1 MASAAQCFYCFE
13 CLSASF
19 KGTEPPSLSAVE
31 DLWEEFE
38 SFKALALRADF
49 QGSAD
54 HLDNDEVVA
63 DGDQSE
69 VRDDDSEE
77 SDDGSKIAKPSQKVQ
92 LPSISRLQGG
102 SSSKSSNSSTPSA
115 LSNSSSRS
123 ALTSASSTT
132 SISPAASSIF
142 SRSKGAGA
150 NFSTDT
156 ADMTYPLFVT
166 WNTLSS
172 TGHKSLRGCIG
183 TFEPHELAA
192 GLKTYALT
200 SAFGDTRFPPIPSS
214 LLPSLSCSLTLLSSF
229 ETCSHPLDWVLGTH
243 GLRISFIYRGRR
255 LGATY
260 LPDVAVEQ
268 GWTKEETVESLM
280 RKAGWEGYSSN
291 SGGGRVAR
299 RFLRGSMNSSAS
311 ANNARGK
318 PWEDDV
324 SDFKTVRYQGLKAS
338 AAFAEWQEWRKWVEL
353 SDDRRELLESGT

>member
-102 SSSKSSNSSTPSA
+102 SSSKSSNTSTPSA

-200 SAFGDTRFPPIPSS
+200 SLVNSS
-214 LLPSLSCSLTLLSSF
+214 LCSLLS
-229 ETCSHPLDWVLGTH
+229 T
-243 GLRISFIYRGRR
+243 FIDF
-255 LGATY
+255 
-260 LPDVAVEQ
+260 P
-268 GWTKEETVESLM
+268 
-280 RKAGWEGYSSN
+280 
-291 SGGGRVAR
+291 
-299 RFLRGSMNSSAS
+299 FLHIRQ
-311 ANNARGK
+311 
-318 PWEDDV
+318 
-324 SDFKTVRYQGLKAS
+324 T
-338 AAFAEWQEWRKWVEL
+338 
-353 SDDRRELLESGT
+353 